1 MVERTLS
8 IIKPDCVAAKN
19 SGKVISML
27 EKNGFDI
34 VAMKKVWLTKQQAE
48 KFYIVHKERPFYDS
62 LTTFMSEGP
71 IIVMVLEK
79 ENAIEDY
86 RKLMGATNP
95 QEASDGTIRKLF
107 GSNIERNAVH
117 GSDSKESA
125 DYEIN
130 FFFNE
135 LEIVKGE

>member
-1 MVERTLS
+1 MLERTLA
-8 IIKPDCVAAKN
+8 IIKPDAVASKF
-19 SGKVISML
+19 SGKIIDML
-27 EKNGFDI
+27 EENGFSI
-34 VAMKKVWLTKQQAE
+34 VGMKKIKLSKEEAE
-48 KFYIVHKERPFYDS
+48 QFYIVHKDRPFYDS

-95 QEASDGTIRKLF
+95 EDAAEGTIRKKF
-107 GSNIERNAVH
+107 GTNIERNAVH

-125 DYEIN
+125 SFEIP
-130 FFFNE
+130 FFFSEIE
-135 LEIVKGE
+135 LV

>member
-27 EKNGFDI
+27 EENGFDI

-95 QEASDGTIRKLF
+95 QEAADGTIRKLF